1 MDFPPSSNNE
11 YDKGESVATDS
22 LEILPSFTHVSI
34 PEEGTKNLYVK
45 LSKKPDSDTV
55 INASSSSQ
63 YLSCTPASLTFTNT
77 NWSTSQKIALTSS
90 KDNDESD
97 NSYNV
102 TLSSG
107 ELSTKVSVEVV
118 DASNSNFE
126 MLYSNGT
133 LSHGTFTL
141 NSATN
146 YGSYITINQNQNA
159 SVMISGY
166 PISLNKNDKVYLE
179 LGLEASDP
187 SPAYSLRIGQLGDS
201 SANDISNSNLL
212 TESELSNA
220 LDGDRILTYWTVA
233 NAVSNIDL
241 TITAYYARVKIYKI
255 YIERG

>member
-45 LSKKPDSDTV
+45 LSSKPDSNTV
-55 INASSSSQ
+55 VNASSSSQ
-63 YLSCTPASLTFTNT
+63 YLSCSPSSLTFTNT

-107 ELSTKVSVEVV
+107 ELSTKVSVEVI

-212 TESELSNA
+212 TESELANA

-233 NAVSNIDL
+233 SAVSNIDL